1 MSFIPP
7 FSSDDLSEP
16 TESRESSKQPKISV
30 LNQFTHQFLYVLRP
44 IGLYQ
49 HIGRFRTRSKV
60 TQVTIRSHFD
70 DRLAKDWQRL
80 AKERQPL
87 SLLLCE
93 VDHFSQFRRRH
104 GDRACNH
111 YLGQVVKVIYANI
124 ERPKDTLARY
134 HGDTFAVLLPHT
146 SIDEAAWIA
155 KKIRLRTKA
164 LKVDHQSSQAPSE
177 QDITLSLG
185 ISTIVPTSKL
195 APANLIAAAEQSLRQ
210 AQTAGGNR
218 EVLQE
223 GGR

>member
-7 FSSDDLSEP
+7 FSSDDLSKP
-16 TESRESSKQPKISV
+16 TESPEPSKQPKTSS
-30 LNQFTHQFLYVLRP
+30 LHQFTHQFLYVLRP

-60 TQVTIRSHFD
+60 TIRSHFNV
-70 DRLAKDWQRL
+70 RLAKEWQRL

-93 VDHFSQFRRRH
+93 VDDFLRFRRQH

-111 YLGQVVKVIYANI
+111 YLGQVVRVIHTNI

-155 KKIRLRTKA
+155 RKIRLRTKA
-164 LKVDHQSSQAPSE
+164 LNVKQRSSPSLSAPA
-177 QDITLSLG
+177 ITLSLG
-185 ISTIVPTSKL
+185 ISTIVPTPKL

-223 GGR
+223 GGG